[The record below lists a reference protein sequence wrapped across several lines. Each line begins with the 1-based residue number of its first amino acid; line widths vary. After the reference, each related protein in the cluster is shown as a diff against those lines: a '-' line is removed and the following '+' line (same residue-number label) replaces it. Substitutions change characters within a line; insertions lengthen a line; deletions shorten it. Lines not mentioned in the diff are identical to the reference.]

1 MEENETVS
9 PVDTTAE
16 KREKTPRPT
25 PTHAFFDFAE
35 LLTVAVAAVLILF
48 TLLLRLSI
56 VSGNSMQH
64 TLENGERLLVYGLF
78 YTPARNDIVVI
89 QFPYDL
95 KDPNTGYSPV
105 KSGKP
110 IVKRIVAVAG
120 DTVEIKADGIYVNG
134 VCADGRSGKDYQIFV
149 EDGLPVYLPVCE
161 PFVIKEGHVFVLGD
175 HRSNSF
181 DSRYFGQVD
190 VRFIQGH
197 AFFRITP
204 LGRFGPL

>member
-1 MEENETVS
+1 MEEKETTS
-9 PVDTTAE
+9 PVAAAPGESE
-16 KREKTPRPT
+16 KPSKPT
-25 PTHAFFDFAE
+25 QIHAFFDFAE
-35 LLTVAVAAVLILF
+35 LLTIAVSAVLILF
-48 TLLLRLSI
+48 TLVLRLSI

-64 TLENGERLLVYGLF
+64 TLENGERLLVSGLF

-95 KDPNTGYSPV
+95 KDPNTGYTPV

-120 DTVEIKADGIYVNG
+120 DTVEIKEDGVYVNG
-134 VCADGRSGKDYQIFV
+134 VCADGRGGMDYQIYV

-161 PFVIKEGHVFVLGD
+161 PFVVEEGHVFVLGD

-190 VRFIQGH
+190 IRFIQGH

-204 LGRFGPL
+204 LDRIGPL